1 MKEEQWN
8 MKARKG
14 IIAVASTETFF
25 IMVLSSNTKVLG
37 FMSIIKIYS
46 YSLSVSHHFF
56 NVNVMG
62 KEAGN

>member
-1 MKEEQWN
+1 MKYESKKRYN
-8 MKARKG
+8 CSSINRN
-14 IIAVASTETFF
+14 FF